1 MKNLSRWLA
10 GEEKKHISVF
20 EGLREAFIKIDIN
33 GPYNWEEVTL
43 YFKALIDTKVFPDSS
58 EGKNLTQ
65 ELEDEIGAIHIAI
78 SIEKDN
84 ILYFQEIREFVPEN
98 EREIIN
104 KLIKEEKNHI
114 LKLLDIKKQVST
126 IE

>member
-1 MKNLSRWLA
+1 M
-10 GEEKKHISVF
+10 
-20 EGLREAFIKIDIN
+20 
-33 GPYNWEEVTL
+33 TL

-104 KLIKEEKNHI
+104 KLINEEKTHI